1 MGIKSK
7 VKKLLPK
14 ELVQS
19 YKKHEEQKLMLKDS
33 KETFLYAKKLKHR
46 QNEKVKIAFVI
57 YMPEVWNSLKSVHD
71 AAYEDDEIETVIVAQ
86 PWISKLGQEDQNFQN
101 EAFEFLKESYD
112 DVVNA
117 YDAKQNSW
125 FDLEA
130 FCPDYV
136 FYTRPYNVE
145 YYQNYKPEAVRKY
158 ARLCWIPY
166 GYDVIRNHITES
178 CYNIDF
184 LRYIT
189 NVFAP
194 SESILKWT
202 EKKYA
207 EVVKQGYLHIEYM
220 GFPRFDLYAK
230 VRKEQRQNDGTTV
243 VLWTPRWTS
252 ENKGIMKSNFLNYYK
267 QFLELAKNHLEF
279 KIIIR
284 PHPLMFDNYIKNGI
298 MDKAEVEK
306 IKTAC
311 IEMDNIEIDE
321 RKDYLLSIQ
330 CADIFV
336 SDFSSLLV
344 EIFATGKPVIY
355 CDSSDEFAPE
365 CKKMDDWFIHATS
378 WNEIEE
384 ALQHNKENE
393 HVISAID
400 KNGILPLNMGNIG
413 TDIINYLK
421 KNHRK
426 N

>member
-158 ARLCWIPY
+158 
-166 GYDVIRNHITES
+166 G
-178 CYNIDF
+178 
-184 LRYIT
+184 
-189 NVFAP
+189 
-194 SESILKWT
+194 
-202 EKKYA
+202 
-207 EVVKQGYLHIEYM
+207 
-220 GFPRFDLYAK
+220 
-230 VRKEQRQNDGTTV
+230 
-243 VLWTPRWTS
+243 VL
-252 ENKGIMKSNFLNYYK
+252 L
-267 QFLELAKNHLEF
+267 
-279 KIIIR
+279 
-284 PHPLMFDNYIKNGI
+284 
-298 MDKAEVEK
+298 
-306 IKTAC
+306 
-311 IEMDNIEIDE
+311 
-321 RKDYLLSIQ
+321 
-330 CADIFV
+330 
-336 SDFSSLLV
+336 
-344 EIFATGKPVIY
+344 
-355 CDSSDEFAPE
+355 
-365 CKKMDDWFIHATS
+365 
-378 WNEIEE
+378 
-384 ALQHNKENE
+384 
-393 HVISAID
+393 
-400 KNGILPLNMGNIG
+400 
-413 TDIINYLK
+413 
-421 KNHRK
+421 
-426 N
+426 